1 VVDSLSRRG
10 LQERGEQLLTFSE
23 FPENQLKTL
32 GSTSVTERLHAE
44 FRRRVTTQ
52 GGLPAEAAMLVILF
66 GLVAGGQMP

>member
-52 GGLPAEAAMLVILF
+52 GGLLAEAAMLVILF